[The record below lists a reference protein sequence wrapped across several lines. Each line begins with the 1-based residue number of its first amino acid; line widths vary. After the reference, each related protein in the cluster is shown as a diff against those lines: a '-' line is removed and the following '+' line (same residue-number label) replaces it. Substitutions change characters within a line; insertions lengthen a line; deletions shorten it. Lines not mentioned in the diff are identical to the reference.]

1 MSLPIP
7 IKFPKRMLNQKGF
20 VLAITILLILGVT
33 AISVGTMFNSKTGR
47 MSASNYKNKL
57 QNFTAADG
65 LVTLLT
71 QELINGKGAKYIDTS
86 RYGMIKGQVWVGLP
100 GTAVK
105 DIKNKMITQPI
116 PDLNVTSKYLGNDVN
131 FDNYGVKWYGYLI
144 PPATGNYTFTTRSD
158 DASNFYL
165 STDTSVANLSTS
177 PLCSLATWVYSWPS
191 SGSGV
196 SQPIPLIGGNR
207 YYFTYWQKE
216 GNGVDLGQMG
226 WDGPDYFSERPI
238 TGKYLSQYS
247 SDPVWDTTV
256 MVGNLP
262 VNYTV
267 LGNGVDNFR
276 ITTEAITT
284 KPGNSSDTIFR
295 TPLKQTVS
303 LKGAVIKPP
312 STLVMKAIYY
322 DYLTDGSNP
331 EFDKSNEGLVRSGMV
346 NATITDSTSTDAVY
360 FSKAYIGKPTKSG
373 TNYKNRGCGLNMW
386 FKDWVNTV
394 NVYKYAAGSEDDC
407 TTKIFDATGDAWKN
421 TKIKD
426 SLVFKLDTT
435 QGAHTYVYSM
445 MGNYNTGN
453 PETSWRGDATE
464 FFPLDKYGKD
474 PVGSTHNYSFCMEL
488 HSTFTHQ
495 SGLIFEFTGD
505 DDAWVFINNKL
516 VIDLG
521 GMHVAAN
528 DMLYLDDL
536 PLNFGQTYN
545 FDFFQCERHRV
556 NSSTRIATNIQ
567 MAGQI
572 GPPVANWRRDY
583 GSLD

>member
-1 MSLPIP
+1 M
-7 IKFPKRMLNQKGF
+7 PKRMMHQKGF

-71 QELINGKGAKYIDTS
+71 QELINGNGAKYIDTS
-86 RYGMIKGQVWVGLP
+86 RYGLIKGQVWGNLP

-105 DIKNKMITQPI
+105 DIKNKMVTQPN
-116 PDLNVTSKYLGNDVN
+116 PDITVTSKYLGNDVN
-131 FDNYGVKWYGYLI
+131 YDNYGVKWSGYLI

-165 STDTSVANLSTS
+165 STDTSVANLSTA
-177 PLCSLATWVYSWPS
+177 PICSLATWVYSWPS

-196 SQPIPLIGGNR
+196 SQPISLVGGNR

-216 GNGVDLGQMG
+216 GWGVDLGQMG

-284 KPGNSSDTIFR
+284 KPGNSKDTIFR

-303 LKGAVIKPP
+303 LKGSAVKPP
-312 STLVMKAIYY
+312 STLVMKAIFY

-331 EFDKSNEGLVRSGMV
+331 EFDKSNDGQVHPGMV
-346 NATITDSTSTDAVY
+346 NATITDSTSTDAAY
-360 FSKAYIGKPTKSG
+360 FSRSYIGKPTKSG

-386 FKDWVNTV
+386 FKSWVSTV
-394 NVYKYAAGSEDDC
+394 NVYKYPTDDDC

-445 MGNYNTGN
+445 MGNYDTGN
-453 PETSWRGDATE
+453 PETSWRGDASE

-474 PVGSTHNYSFCMEL
+474 PAGSAHNWSFCMEL
-488 HSTFTHQ
+488 HTTFTHQ

-505 DDAWVFINNKL
+505 DDAWVFINNNL

-545 FDFFQCERHRV
+545 FDFFQCERHRTG
-556 NSSTRIATNIQ
+556 SSSRIATNIQ
-567 MAGQI
+567 MASQL